1 MGKNKKEVSVW
12 RKVMLVNELY
22 ELTINR
28 NINIEMVSLFALLF
42 LQGLDWINL
51 SYTIPNTSE
60 IINGEINSSH
70 VLLSY
75 FLISLIITSIALLQV
90 SKPSTI

>member
-1 MGKNKKEVSVW
+1 
-12 RKVMLVNELY
+12 MLVNELY

-75 FLISLIITSIALLQV
+75 FLISFIITSIALVQV